1 MFLFGLVFV
10 IFVFVWLMF
19 LWINYVFGFVL
30 LIVF

>member
-19 LWINYVFGFVL
+19 LWINYVLGFVL